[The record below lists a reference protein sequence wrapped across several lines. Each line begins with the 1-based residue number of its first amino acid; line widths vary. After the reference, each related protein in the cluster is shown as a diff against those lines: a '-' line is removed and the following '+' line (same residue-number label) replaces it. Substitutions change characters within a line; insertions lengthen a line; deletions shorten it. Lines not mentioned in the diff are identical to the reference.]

1 MRPDPE
7 DARALRRARL
17 RRAAPVVALAIAGFA
32 VLAVAGD
39 SVTLNAIALFVL
51 GVAVVLA
58 VSLVFLE
65 IGLGEDRDRARGWKG
80 PYDRD

>member
-1 MRPDPE
+1 MAQ
-7 DARALRRARL
+7 DADEPRKLRRARL
-17 RRAAPVVALAIAGFA
+17 RRAAPVAALAVVGFV

-39 SVTLNAIALFVL
+39 STVLNAIALFVL

-80 PYDRD
+80 PYDRG

>member
-1 MRPDPE
+1 
-7 DARALRRARL
+7 
-17 RRAAPVVALAIAGFA
+17 V
-32 VLAVAGD
+32 
-39 SVTLNAIALFVL
+39 LNAIALFVL

-80 PYDRD
+80 PYDRG

>member
-1 MRPDPE
+1 MGSDPD
-7 DARALRRARL
+7 DRAALRRARL
-17 RRAAPVVALAIAGFA
+17 RRAAPVLALAVAGGI
-32 VLAVAGD
+32 VLAVAGN
-39 SVTLNAIALFVL
+39 STTLNAIALFVL

-80 PYDRD
+80 PYDRG